1 MDMGEMA
8 KGKRGSR
15 GNGGITGGSGGHEG
29 GRSSR
34 NDGRGG
40 RDRSRDVE
48 DSSELSFPASD
59 PPAWPA
65 NDVRGGGGD
74 GGDGGEARYPAGM
87 DPRRR
92 LEHSPSTLGE
102 DSRRRICQSLGQRVS
117 DGIDLYTQV
126 KVAHWNVRGPLFS
139 SLHELFDRLGRAL
152 VEHND
157 VLAERVAA
165 LGGALEASA
174 RQVAGRSRLADLP
187 ADVRDGLTYVRILA
201 ERIETYLDGAAE
213 SLRLCDEE
221 NDRVSADELS
231 DVMGS
236 LEKYG
241 WMLRATLGHSGDHDQ
256 RTERGDDASGGDSRR
271 GDGGAYDGGAGGE
284 TRRPASGARR
294 GARHR

>member
-1 MDMGEMA
+1 MGEMA
-8 KGKRGSR
+8 KGKRGSH
-15 GNGGITGGSGGHEG
+15 GNGGAAGGSGGHEG
-29 GRSSR
+29 DRSGR
-34 NDGRGG
+34 NG

-65 NDVRGGGGD
+65 NDVRGGGSD

-102 DSRRRICQSLGQRVS
+102 DSRRRICQSLGHRVS
-117 DGIDLYTQV
+117 DGVDLYTQV
-126 KVAHWNVRGPLFS
+126 KMAHWNVRGPLFS

-157 VLAERVAA
+157 ALAERIAT
-165 LGGALEASA
+165 LGGAVEATA

-221 NDRVSADELS
+221 SDRVSADELS

-236 LEKYG
+236 LEKHG
-241 WMLRATLGHSGDHDQ
+241 WMLRATLGPSGERDP
-256 RTERGDDASGGDSRR
+256 RTEGDDDAGDRRRGG
-271 GDGGAYDGGAGGE
+271 GDGGARGE
-284 TRRPASGARR
+284 TRRPASGSRG